1 MMKIKVILDN
11 PNYFDRYSVY
21 FTNGTF
27 LSLSSNCD
35 SPQGYSQWG
44 EWQELPSTDNSNQDD
59 AVEEKEISFSD
70 LPLNIQQHILRRMK
84 E

>member
-11 PNYFDRYSVY
+11 PNYFDRYSIY

-27 LSLSSNCD
+27 LSLSTNCD
-35 SPQGYSQWG
+35 SPQGFSQRG
-44 EWQELPSTDNSNQDD
+44 EWQELPHTDNSE
-59 AVEEKEISFSD
+59 AIEETEITFAE
-70 LPLNIQQHILRRMK
+70 LPINVQNHIKKRMN